1 MNIFK
6 FNLEKQEEIN
16 QAVEK
21 SIKILNKGGTIVHP
35 TDTCYGIAADMKNEM
50 AVKKVYKLK
59 GRDFNNPLFIILLNI
74 IQFKKYGHWNLLI
87 KKMIKKN
94 PNKMFTFVVPRKKIV
109 PEYLNPNFD
118 TIGIQMPKCLFSQAL
133 LKKFKSPVIGTSANV
148 FNQPVVYSTED
159 LLIQLKKVGRYP
171 DLILDVGRIPIK
183 KPSSVIKVEGEKIKI
198 LRK

>member
-59 GRDFNNPLFIILLNI
+59 GRDF
-74 IQFKKYGHWNLLI
+74 
-87 KKMIKKN
+87 
-94 PNKMFTFVVPRKKIV
+94 
-109 PEYLNPNFD
+109 
-118 TIGIQMPKCLFSQAL
+118 
-133 LKKFKSPVIGTSANV
+133 
-148 FNQPVVYSTED
+148 
-159 LLIQLKKVGRYP
+159 
-171 DLILDVGRIPIK
+171 
-183 KPSSVIKVEGEKIKI
+183 
-198 LRK
+198 